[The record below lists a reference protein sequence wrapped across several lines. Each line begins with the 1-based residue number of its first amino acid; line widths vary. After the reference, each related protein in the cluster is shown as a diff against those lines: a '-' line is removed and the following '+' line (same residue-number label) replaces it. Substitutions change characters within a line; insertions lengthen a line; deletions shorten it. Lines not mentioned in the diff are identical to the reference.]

1 MPKALLKI
9 SILLLSLNLTSCTIY
24 YVGVTKNIYI
34 EGRGNTANQTAELKE
49 NKLDASPKNDI
60 KPDISIPLIP

>member
-1 MPKALLKI
+1 
-9 SILLLSLNLTSCTIY
+9 
-24 YVGVTKNIYI
+24 VGVTKNIYI

>member
-1 MPKALLKI
+1 V
-9 SILLLSLNLTSCTIY
+9 S
-24 YVGVTKNIYI
+24 VTKNIYI
-34 EGRGNTANQTAELKE
+34 DGKGNTANQTGSELKE